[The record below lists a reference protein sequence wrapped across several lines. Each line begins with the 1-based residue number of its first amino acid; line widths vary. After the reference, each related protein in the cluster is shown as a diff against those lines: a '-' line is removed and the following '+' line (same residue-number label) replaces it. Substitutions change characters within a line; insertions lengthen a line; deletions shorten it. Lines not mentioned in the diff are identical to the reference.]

1 MTSQGIFVALNLLS
15 NGTMFITLCILI
27 FFLFGR
33 ADSVAYKFPLVTHWT
48 IKVGLCIMAA
58 GSLFAFLKELEDL
71 EHSIAIWQQLLRNL
85 GNAVILTWVCV
96 FHWKYFV
103 VEKKTAKKRVVKKT
117 ENKKPVKKKKTK

>member
-1 MTSQGIFVALNLLS
+1 MTSQEIFVALNLLS
-15 NGTMFITLCILI
+15 NLTMFITLCILV

-58 GSLFAFLKELEDL
+58 GSLFSFLKELEDL

-103 VEKKTAKKRVVKKT
+103 VEKKTRKKRVVT
-117 ENKKPVKKKKTK
+117 KKPVKKRKTK

>member
-15 NGTMFITLCILI
+15 NLTMFITLCILV

-33 ADSVAYKFPLVTHWT
+33 ADSVAHKFPLVTHWT

-103 VEKKTAKKRVVKKT
+103 MEKKPRKKRVVS
-117 ENKKPVKKKKTK
+117 KKPVKKRKTK

>member
-1 MTSQGIFVALNLLS
+1 MTSQGIFVALNLLA
-15 NGTMFITLCILI
+15 NGTMFITLCTLI

-33 ADSVAYKFPLVTHWT
+33 ADSVAHKFPLVTHWT
-48 IKVGLCIMAA
+48 IKLGLCIMAA
-58 GSLFAFLKELEDL
+58 GSLFAVLKELEDL
-71 EHSIAIWQQLLRNL
+71 NKSIAIWQQLLRNL

-117 ENKKPVKKKKTK
+117 ANKKPVKKKKTK

>member
-1 MTSQGIFVALNLLS
+1 MTSQQVFVALNLLA
-15 NGTMFITLCILI
+15 NGTMFITLCTLI

-33 ADSVAYKFPLVTHWT
+33 ADSVAHKFPLVTHWT

-58 GSLFAFLKELEDL
+58 GSLFAVLKELEEL
-71 EHSIAIWQQLLRNL
+71 NKSIAIWQQLLRNL

-117 ENKKPVKKKKTK
+117 ANKKPVKKKKTK